1 MSYPENLG
9 PPAVGKRTP
18 LYQQHVNAG
27 AKIVDFAGWDM
38 PISYGSQIEEHN
50 QVRHAAG
57 VFDVSHMTIVDVSG
71 TDTKGY
77 LRYLLANDVAKLKEP
92 GQALYSA
99 MLRTR
104 RLVSLRSR

>member
-1 MSYPENLG
+1 MTIG

-18 LYQQHVNAG
+18 LYQQHLNAG

-38 PISYGSQIEEHN
+38 PINYGSQIEEHN

-57 VFDVSHMTIVDVSG
+57 VFDVSHMTVVDVSG
-71 TDTKGY
+71 TDPEGY
-77 LRYLLANDVAKLKEP
+77 LRYLLANDVAKLKEL

-99 MLRTR
+99 MLQKDGGVIDD
-104 RLVSLRSR
+104 LIV